1 MEKGLIISFSVAMI
15 VASFLIGWWAKRK
28 VTSNKA
34 FFGSTGMF
42 GPLAVDSPAPR
53 PWPAPSPW
61 WASRASST
69 PPATP

>member
-1 MEKGLIISFSVAMI
+1 MEKTLIIGFSVAMI

-42 GPLAVDSPAPR
+42 GPLAVGL
-53 PWPAPSPW
+53 
-61 WASRASST
+61 SST
-69 PPATP
+69 AAVASEPAGRVSRNSLSSPV